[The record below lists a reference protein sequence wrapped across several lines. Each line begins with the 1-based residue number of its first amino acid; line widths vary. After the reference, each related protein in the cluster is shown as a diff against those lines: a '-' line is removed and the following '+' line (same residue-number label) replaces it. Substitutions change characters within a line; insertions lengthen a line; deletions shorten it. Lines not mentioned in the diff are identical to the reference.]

1 MNISE
6 RDSAGEY
13 FTPLKLIELIGQGLN
28 DESYAIWKADMLSKG
43 QGPGRDQCGSTL
55 SHGNVSPDNFDYA
68 LSNPPFGAK
77 SKPFGPPVSC

>member
-13 FTPLKLIELIGQGLN
+13 FTPREIIELMGQGLA
-28 DESYAIWKADMLSKG
+28 DERCAIGNPDLPSKG
-43 QGPGRDQCGSTL
+43 QGPGHLQRDK
-55 SHGNVSPDNFDYA
+55 FDYA

-77 SKPFGPPVSC
+77 SKPFEPPVSC